1 MKTTR
6 LFNRNNYKMINT
18 LGLSI
23 GITCVFVIML
33 WVDDEL
39 RFDLFNKN
47 ANQIYRVLV
56 EENAIEGYSNSA
68 MTMRPLSDALKEKLP
83 EIEKVANF
91 EMDWN
96 VIVKTGVKYL
106 NEDGLAVVGT
116 DFFDIFSYPFI
127 SGSPQLLMSEKYS
140 VVISEKTAEKYF
152 GKEDAVGKQIEINK
166 IPVKVVAVFKNIDY
180 NSHIRFELAIPEE
193 LGRNMF
199 GMKKGEGWDG
209 QNLYTYIL
217 TSKNTPI
224 KLLGT
229 KLHNFVADNIDP
241 ASDRRLILQPLKDIY
256 FQKNIADEDYTYLG
270 DKRYVYI
277 FSFMGLFILILACVN
292 FINLST
298 AVSEKDIRNNGIRKV
313 FGASKAELIRT
324 SILKSLFTSGI
335 AACIALFLLYL
346 IIPFV
351 SMLTQKNLSISFS
364 NPVHILTLIAV
375 PVFTGLLSGSYPAYY
390 MASVLPLSLVKIT
403 KYSVGNWQRNALVVF
418 QFTLSMLL
426 IIATL
431 ISLKQL
437 NQIRQMDLGFDKEHT
452 IYFRLKTGQSDYL
465 TLKEKLLNIRG
476 IEIVAGKRN
485 YSPTILNTTTVS
497 WSGSLKEQ
505 VFVDNNVDEDF
516 FPLLKV
522 NFINGHNF
530 SKEMN
535 NDHSIIINKK
545 AREIIG
551 VDNPMGMNLMRG
563 QSSFEIIGVI
573 DDVHFRS
580 VNEKIQ
586 PEYFTFTKNPDYIFI
601 RYQPAYNA
609 EINHLIDQISLTVKE
624 LYPEAPIDYKFL
636 DSTYEKLYEKD
647 KRVGDIFGI
656 VTIIAILISCIGLL
670 GLSSYSSEKRTK
682 EIGIRKINGARI
694 IEILVM
700 LNRDFIVLVGIA
712 YVIAVPVARYA
723 MHKWLQSFAY
733 KTELSWW
740 IYILTGLLALG
751 FALLT
756 VSWQSW
762 RAATRNPVEALRYE

>member
-47 ANQIYRVLV
+47 VNQIYRVLV
-56 EENAIEGYSNSA
+56 EENAMEGYSNSA

-96 VIVKTGVKYL
+96 VIVKTGVNYL

-116 DFFDIFSYPFI
+116 DFFDIFSFPFI
-127 SGSPQLLMSEKYS
+127 SGNPQLLKSEKYS
-140 VVISEKTAEKYF
+140 VVISEKTAAKYF
-152 GKEDAVGKQIEINK
+152 GKEDAIGNQIEINK

-199 GMKKGEGWDG
+199 GMKKGEGWDS

-224 KLLGT
+224 KLLET
-229 KLHNFVADNIDP
+229 KLLNFVADNIDP
-241 ASDRRLILQPLKDIY
+241 ASDRRLILQPLKHIC
-256 FQKNIADEDYTYLG
+256 FQKNLADEDYTYLG

-313 FGASKAELIRT
+313 FGASKAELIRS

-346 IIPFV
+346 TIPFV
-351 SMLTQKNLSISFS
+351 RMLTQKNLSISFS
-364 NPVHILTLIAV
+364 NPVHILTLISV

-390 MASVLPLSLVKIT
+390 MASVLPLRLVKVM
-403 KYSVGNWQRNALVVF
+403 KYSASNWQRNALVVF

-476 IEIVAGKRN
+476 IEKVAGKRN
-485 YSPTILNTTTVS
+485 YSPTVLNTTTVS
-497 WSGSLKEQ
+497 WSGNLKEQ
-505 VFVDNNVDEDF
+505 VFVDNNVDENF

-535 NDHSIIINKK
+535 NDNSIIINKK

-551 VDNPMGMNLMRG
+551 IDNPIGMKLMRG

-624 LYPEAPIDYKFL
+624 LYPEAPLDYKFL

-656 VTIIAILISCIGLL
+656 VTIIAILISCIGLI

-682 EIGIRKINGARI
+682 EIGIRKISGARI

-700 LNRDFIVLVGIA
+700 LNRDLIVLVGIA
-712 YVIAVPVARYA
+712 YVITVPVAWYA

-740 IYILTGLLALG
+740 IFILAGLLALG
-751 FALLT
+751 IALLT